1 MDAGGVGRLERGGLS
16 ECELTSGTRR
26 STLKSRPRST
36 TSSSSSPARRCRCAN
51 CKTTAGSSSIAVTV
65 GDGRLVVA
73 ARAVDLAPVAW
84 PWRLADGVVGVLPRS
99 DLPTVDEFIAGLTCA
114 QAVA

>member
-1 MDAGGVGRLERGGLS
+1 MRAHIWNASIDALVQSAIDDVLVEFPGSQVSVRELQDDRGVV
-16 ECELTSGTRR
+16 
-26 STLKSRPRST
+26 
-36 TSSSSSPARRCRCAN
+36 
-51 CKTTAGSSSIAVTV
+51 SIVVTV

-99 DLPTVDEFIAGLTCA
+99 HLPTVDEFIAGLTCA